1 METPLGNEY
10 LNATLFP
17 TLPPPSELPKP
28 LDMDG
33 VSRSS
38 LPPLPVQHSQPEL
51 GTASSILR
59 SMTPSTLSV
68 KRNSSIGPGLS
79 TSPYRHSS
87 LPPQTAK
94 KRQTAIGAVSSHGRL
109 FKVLGDLFLLAGR
122 TTDATIWYAQMN
134 RRSVRLLTTSQGMVK
149 LSP

>member
-1 METPLGNEY
+1 MQSLETPLGNEY
-10 LNATLFP
+10 LNSTLFP

-33 VSRSS
+33 ISRSS
-38 LPPLPVQHSQPEL
+38 LPPLPLQHSQPEL
-51 GTASSILR
+51 ATGSSILR
-59 SMTPSTLSV
+59 SITPSTLSV

-79 TSPYRHSS
+79 GSPYRHSS
-87 LPPQTAK
+87 LPLQTAK

-122 TTDATIWYAQMN
+122 TTDATIWYATMDYTT
-134 RRSVRLLTTSQGMVK
+134 RLQFSRCPKVW
-149 LSP
+149 